1 MKKRRHAKIG
11 EIIENYNIETQE
23 ELLEHLKK
31 AGFDVTQATVSRDIK
46 ELRLVKSLD
55 SNEVYRYMNP
65 RAQAGDSGVNYI
77 DIFRNAASSIDYA
90 SNDVVIKCHT
100 GMAQAACAALDSMQ
114 WNMIVGT
121 LAGDDTIFVI
131 TRSEQQAQV
140 LVEELLRIMQ
150 GR

>member
-1 MKKRRHAKIG
+1 MKKRRHAKIRG
-11 EIIENYNIETQE
+11 IIESHSIETQE
-23 ELLEHLKK
+23 ELLEHLKA

-55 SNEVYRYMNP
+55 VNGVYRYMNP
-65 RAQAGDSGVNYI
+65 HVETGENGVNYT
-77 DIFRNAASSIDYA
+77 DIFRNAVHSIDYA
-90 SNDVVIKCHT
+90 SNDVVIKCHI

-114 WNMIVGT
+114 WSMVVGT

-140 LVEELLRIMQ
+140 LVQELLRIMQ

>member
-1 MKKRRHAKIG
+1 MKKRRHAKIR
-11 EIIENYNIETQE
+11 EIIESHSIETQE
-23 ELLEHLKK
+23 ELLEHLKA

-55 SNEVYRYMNP
+55 VNGVYRYMNP
-65 RAQAGDSGVNYI
+65 HVETGENGVNYT
-77 DIFRNAASSIDYA
+77 DIFRNAVHSIDYA
-90 SNDVVIKCHT
+90 SNDVVIKCHI

-114 WNMIVGT
+114 WSMVVGT

-131 TRSEQQAQV
+131 TRREQQAQV
-140 LVEELLRIMQ
+140 LVQELLRIMQ

>member
-1 MKKRRHAKIG
+1 MKKRRHAKIR
-11 EIIENYNIETQE
+11 EILESHSIETQE
-23 ELLEHLKK
+23 ELLEHLKA

-55 SNEVYRYMNP
+55 VNGVYRYMNP
-65 RAQAGDSGVNYI
+65 HVETGENGVNYT
-77 DIFRNAASSIDYA
+77 DIFRNAVHSIDYA

-114 WNMIVGT
+114 WSMVVGT

-140 LVEELLRIMQ
+140 LVQELLRIMQ

>member
-1 MKKRRHAKIG
+1 MKKRRHAKIR
-11 EIIENYNIETQE
+11 EIIENYCIETQE
-23 ELLEHLKK
+23 ELLEHLKA

-55 SNEVYRYMNP
+55 ANEVYCYMNP
-65 RAQAGDSGVNYI
+65 RAEAGDNGVNYT
-77 DIFRNAASSIDYA
+77 DIFKKAVQNIDYA

-100 GMAQAACAALDSMQ
+100 GMAQAACAALDCMD
-114 WNMIVGT
+114 WGMIVGT

-140 LVEELLRIMQ
+140 LVQELLQMIR

>member
-1 MKKRRHAKIG
+1 M
-11 EIIENYNIETQE
+11 
-23 ELLEHLKK
+23 
-31 AGFDVTQATVSRDIK
+31 TQATVSRDIK

-55 SNEVYRYMNP
+55 VNGAYRYMNP
-65 RAQAGDSGVNYI
+65 HVETGENGVNYT
-77 DIFRNAASSIDYA
+77 DIFRNAVHSIDYA

-114 WNMIVGT
+114 WSMVVGT

-140 LVEELLRIMQ
+140 LVQELLRIMQ

>member
-1 MKKRRHAKIG
+1 MKKRRHAKIR
-11 EIIENYNIETQE
+11 EIIESHSIETQE
-23 ELLEHLKK
+23 ELLEHLKA

-55 SNEVYRYMNP
+55 VNGVYRYMNP
-65 RAQAGDSGVNYI
+65 HVETGENGVNYT
-77 DIFRNAASSIDYA
+77 DIFRNAVHSIDYA
-90 SNDVVIKCHT
+90 SNDVVIKCHI

-114 WNMIVGT
+114 WSMVVGT

-140 LVEELLRIMQ
+140 LVQELLRIMQ

>member
-1 MKKRRHAKIG
+1 MKKRRHAKIR
-11 EIIENYNIETQE
+11 EIIENYCIETQE
-23 ELLEHLKK
+23 ELLEHLKA

-55 SNEVYRYMNP
+55 ANEVYRYMDP
-65 RAQAGDSGVNYI
+65 HIEAGIRGVNYT
-77 DIFRNAASSIDYA
+77 DIFRNAVHSIDYA

-114 WNMIVGT
+114 WDMIVGT

-140 LVEELLRIMQ
+140 LVQGLMRMMQ

>member
-1 MKKRRHAKIG
+1 MGSIH
-11 EIIENYNIETQE
+11 T
-23 ELLEHLKK
+23 
-31 AGFDVTQATVSRDIK
+31 
-46 ELRLVKSLD
+46 
-55 SNEVYRYMNP
+55 
-65 RAQAGDSGVNYI
+65 
-77 DIFRNAASSIDYA
+77 DIFRNAAHSIDYA

-114 WNMIVGT
+114 WDMIVGT

-140 LVEELLRIMQ
+140 LVQELLRMMQ